1 MFCKGTQRLPH
12 LAGITK
18 AVEMMLVCSYSSLIF
33 LSVDLVHNTLFK
45 LIVMILSPR
54 FPISVVHVQ
63 ILSLHVQVIGFILK
77 SI

>member
-1 MFCKGTQRLPH
+1 MFCKGTQRLPR
-12 LAGITK
+12 LVGVKK

-33 LSVDLVHNTLFK
+33 LSVDLVLNTFFK
-45 LIVMILSPR
+45 MIVMILSPR
-54 FPISVVHVQ
+54 FPISIVHVQ